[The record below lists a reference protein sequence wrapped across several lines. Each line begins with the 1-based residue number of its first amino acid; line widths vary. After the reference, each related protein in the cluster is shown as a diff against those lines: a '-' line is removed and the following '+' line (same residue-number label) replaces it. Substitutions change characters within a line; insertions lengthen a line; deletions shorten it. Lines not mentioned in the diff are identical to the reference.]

1 MELPPSFGL
10 TEIQVLNA
18 LGQTVLRRPG
28 SGASAELDLSG
39 LAPGIYTVRA
49 LGTGGV
55 LASSVVRR

>member
-1 MELPPSFGL
+1 MNFR
-10 TEIQVLNA
+10 IFNI

-39 LAPGIYTVRA
+39 LAPGLYTIRA

-55 LASSVVRR
+55 LARGVVRR